1 MDAEKRDAVTSIR
14 VRYAECDPMQ
24 VAHHST
30 YLIWFEAGRADL
42 CRLRGIDYTAM
53 ERSGLFLPVV
63 EARCRYVASAHY
75 DELLVLTTTIVEI
88 KRRTVRFGYRL
99 VREAQLVAE
108 GETYQML
115 VDANGR
121 PTAFPADLYDRFQ
134 P

>member
-1 MDAEKRDAVTSIR
+1 MDSNPRDVVTSIR

-42 CRLRGIDYTAM
+42 CRVRGIDYPAM

-63 EARCRYVASAHY
+63 EARCRYIASARY
-75 DELLVLTTTIVEI
+75 DEVLELTTCILEI

-99 VREAQLVAE
+99 VRDNQTVAE

-115 VDANGR
+115 VDSSRR
-121 PTAFPADLYDRFQ
+121 PRTFPAELFERFQ

>member
-1 MDAEKRDAVTSIR
+1 MEPDAREVITALR

-24 VAHHST
+24 VAHHSA
-30 YLIWFEAGRADL
+30 YFIWFEAGRADL
-42 CRLRGIDYTAM
+42 CRARGIDYTAM
-53 ERSGLFLPVV
+53 ERGGLFLPVV
-63 EARCRYVASAHY
+63 EARCRYVAGAHY
-75 DELLVLTTTIVEI
+75 DDELQLTTCVSQI

-99 VREAQLVAE
+99 MRGDQLIAE

-121 PTAFPADLYDRFQ
+121 PRSFPPELFECFQ